1 LDGFIKGRS
10 THQYFIIVFDIFRLS
25 LFNHVFII
33 LGRSM
38 SNFLLFLMG
47 LETLIRIL
55 LLNLLLVDDLFPSF
69 KDLKGN

>member
-1 LDGFIKGRS
+1 M
-10 THQYFIIVFDIFRLS
+10 FDIFRLS
-25 LFNHVFII
+25 LFNQVFII

-38 SNFLLFLMG
+38 SKFLLFLMG
-47 LETLIRIL
+47 LETLIRIP